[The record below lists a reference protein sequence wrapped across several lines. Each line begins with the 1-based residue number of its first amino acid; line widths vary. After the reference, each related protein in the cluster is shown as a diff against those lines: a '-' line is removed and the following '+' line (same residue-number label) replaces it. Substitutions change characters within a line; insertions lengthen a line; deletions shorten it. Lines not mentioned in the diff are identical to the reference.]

1 MPFLDAK
8 ALETDPDGLA
18 FLRAVLKPTAK
29 RAPSDPHGAAP
40 AESRPPFIPPCP
52 AQGEMPRAIS
62 REALAAPAP

>member
-29 RAPSDPHGAAP
+29 RAPSDPHGDAA
-40 AESRPPFIPPCP
+40 AESHPPFIPPCP
-52 AQGEMPRAIS
+52 APGEVPRAIS
-62 REALAAPAP
+62 RDALAAPAP

>member
-18 FLRAVLKPTAK
+18 FLRAVLKPAAQ

-40 AESRPPFIPPCP
+40 AESRPPFIPACP
-52 AQGEMPRAIS
+52 PQGEMPLAMS
-62 REALAAPAP
+62 REAPAAPAS